1 MSYRSLARFSSAA
14 WAGLVGDTFP
24 IRHSGDGAPGAFTLS
39 RQSLEHMSSHDQKT
53 LVGPPEWLTCG
64 FGSHSVTERLWLQDE
79 AMIVAR
85 RQLHMLQQAN
95 DGLRSDLVRAPL
107 SPARVALP
115 TAPITR
121 AAAGRRGGRRSSRE

>member
-1 MSYRSLARFSSAA
+1 
-14 WAGLVGDTFP
+14 
-24 IRHSGDGAPGAFTLS
+24 
-39 RQSLEHMSSHDQKT
+39 MSSHDQKT

-95 DGLRSDLVRAPL
+95 DGLRSDLVRAP
-107 SPARVALP
+107 SPLLAWRFRQPQSHELLP
-115 TAPITR
+115 VGVEDGGPR
-121 AAAGRRGGRRSSRE
+121 ESRGGPRGSSDQATLL

>member
-1 MSYRSLARFSSAA
+1 
-14 WAGLVGDTFP
+14 
-24 IRHSGDGAPGAFTLS
+24 
-39 RQSLEHMSSHDQKT
+39 MSSHDQKT

-107 SPARVALP
+107 PSRGDFRQPL
-115 TAPITR
+115 IIR
-121 AAAGRRGGRRSSRE
+121 AAARRRGGRRSSRE